1 MASVKPFQALH
12 YHPQKIAI
20 GKVVAPPYD
29 VISPDENRKLHDRD
43 PHNVIRLELG
53 VPDPKNPPQDSVYAA
68 SANCLSDWIKDDILI
83 KDPKSAYSLYE
94 ISYQH
99 PFKPQTLRRLA
110 LFGALKLEPFENKV
124 VFPHEKTHSTA
135 KVDRMKLLKKTE
147 CNFSPI
153 FGLYE
158 DSSNTLDSIY
168 EAAKKTKPVYKF
180 QDEKKTTH
188 QLWQIETA
196 AEIRLIE
203 NTFSKTGIFIADG
216 HHRYETALNYALEK
230 NGGAIS
236 GKNSWDYVL
245 TAFVRFHDPG
255 LLILPIHR
263 VVLNTVSMNKENLL
277 LGLKRHFQVHAAS
290 KTEITKAAEGGK
302 AKGFGMAFSEKE
314 CYLLELK
321 DKVSAFSAMPKGKP
335 KSWYSLDMTQISHL
349 ILEPLLNMD
358 STHLEKTLSYT
369 ANTEEAFGFLR
380 EGKSPCVFFVRP
392 LEASVIKEICE
403 SNELMPQKST
413 YFYPK
418 FPSGL
423 LMYQH

>member
-12 YHPQKIAI
+12 YHPQNISI

-29 VISPDENRKLHDRD
+29 IISPDENKKLHDRD

-53 VPDPKNPPQDSVYAA
+53 DPDAKNSPQDSVYIA
-68 SANCLSDWIKDDILI
+68 SAHCLSEWIKTGVLI
-83 KDPKSAYSLYE
+83 KDSKPAYYLYE
-94 ISYQH
+94 MNYQH
-99 PFKPQTLRRLA
+99 PFKQQTLRRLA

-168 EAAKKTKPVYKF
+168 EATKKTKPMYEF

-188 QLWQIETA
+188 KLWRIESA
-196 AEIRLIE
+196 SEIRSIE

-230 NGGAIS
+230 NGGSIS
-236 GKNSWDYVL
+236 RKNLWDYVL

-263 VVLNTVSMNKENLL
+263 VVLNTVSIDQENLL
-277 LGLKRHFQVHAAS
+277 AGLKKHFQVHAAS
-290 KTEITKAAEGGK
+290 KAEITKAAEGQK
-302 AKGFGMAFSEKE
+302 VKGFGVAFSEQE
-314 CYLLELK
+314 CYFLELK
-321 DKVSAFSAMPKGKP
+321 NEQTAFDAMPKGKP
-335 KSWYSLDMTQISHL
+335 KSWYSLDITQVSHL
-349 ILEPLLNMD
+349 ILEPFLNMD
-358 STHLEKTLSYT
+358 GAHLEKTLSYT
-369 ANTEEAFGFLR
+369 ANTEEAFGLLR
-380 EGKSPCVFFVRP
+380 ERKSPCVFFVRP
-392 LEASVIKEICE
+392 LQAPVIKKICE
-403 SNELMPQKST
+403 SGELMPQKST

-423 LMYQH
+423 LMYKH

>member
-1 MASVKPFQALH
+1 MASVKPFQALY
-12 YHPQKIAI
+12 YHPQNISI

-29 VISPDENRKLHDRD
+29 VISPGENKKLHDRD

-68 SANCLSDWIKDDILI
+68 SANCLSEWMKTGVLVKDS
-83 KDPKSAYSLYE
+83 KPAYYLYE
-94 ISYQH
+94 MNYQH

-153 FGLYE
+153 FGLYK
-158 DSSNTLDSIY
+158 DSSSTLDSIY
-168 EAAKKTKPVYKF
+168 ETVKKTQPMYKF
-180 QDEKKTTH
+180 EDEQKTVH
-188 QLWQIETA
+188 QLWRIESTS
-196 AEIRLIE
+196 EIRSIE
-203 NTFSKTGIFIADG
+203 STFSKTGIFIADG

-230 NGGAIS
+230 KGGAIS
-236 GKNSWDYVL
+236 EKNSWDYVL
-245 TAFVRFHDPG
+245 PAFVRFHDLG

-263 VVLNTVSMNKENLL
+263 VVSNAVSISKENLL
-277 LGLKRHFQVHAAS
+277 AGLRKHFQIRTSS
-290 KTEITKAAEGGK
+290 KAEITKAAEGER
-302 AKGFGMAFSEKE
+302 AKGFGMAFSEQE

-321 DKVSAFSAMPKGKP
+321 NESAFSAMPAGKP
-335 KSWYSLDMTQISHL
+335 KNWYALDMTQVSHL
-349 ILEPLLNMD
+349 ILEPLIKMD
-358 STHLEKTLSYT
+358 GAHLEKTLSYT
-369 ANTEEAFGFLR
+369 ANTEEAFGLLR

-392 LEASVIKEICE
+392 LQASVIKEICE
-403 SNELMPQKST
+403 LGELMPQKST

-423 LMYQH
+423 LMYKH

>member
-12 YHPQKIAI
+12 YHPQKISI

-29 VISPDENRKLHDRD
+29 VISLDENKKLHDRD

-53 VPDPKNPPQDSVYAA
+53 VPDPKNPPSDSVYAD
-68 SANCLSDWIKDDILI
+68 SAKYLNEWIKNDILI
-83 KDPKSAYSLYE
+83 KGPKSAYYLYE
-94 ISYQH
+94 MNYQH
-99 PFKPQTLRRLA
+99 PFKPQTLKRLA

-135 KVDRMKLLKKTE
+135 KVDRMKLLKKAA

-158 DSSNTLDSIY
+158 DSSKTLDSIY
-168 EAAKKTKPVYKF
+168 ETAKKTKPIYEF
-180 QDEKKTTH
+180 EDEKKTVH
-188 QLWQIETA
+188 KLWVLESASEVSSIEK
-196 AEIRLIE
+196 
-203 NTFSKTGIFIADG
+203 TFSKTGIFIADG

-230 NGGAIS
+230 NGGVIS
-236 GKNSWDYVL
+236 GKNSRDYVL

-263 VVLNTVSMNKENLL
+263 VVQNTVSVNKESLIG
-277 LGLKRHFQVHAAS
+277 GLKKYFNVHPAS
-290 KTEITKAAEGGK
+290 KAEITKAAEGEK
-302 AKGFGMAFSEKE
+302 VKGFGMAFSEKE

-321 DKVSAFSAMPKGKP
+321 DESAFSVMPAGKP
-335 KSWYSLDMTQISHL
+335 KSWYSLDMTQVSHL

-358 STHLEKTLSYT
+358 SAHLEKTLSYT
-369 ANTEEAFGFLR
+369 ANTEEAFSLLR
-380 EGKSPCVFFVRP
+380 DGKSPCVFFVRP
-392 LEASVIKEICE
+392 LKASVIKEICE
-403 SNELMPQKST
+403 SDELMPQKST